1 MLERS
6 LLNIFVWV
14 ELGKEL
20 DWCLTVDDFVAFGH
34 GVGFGDFTN
43 RLANDIL
50 DFILKLLLFTEDTE
64 GLLDVLSFLEG
75 ASLGVIV

>member
-34 GVGFGDFTN
+34 GVGLGDFTN

-50 DFILKLLLFTEDTE
+50 DFILKLL
-64 GLLDVLSFLEG
+64 
-75 ASLGVIV
+75 